1 MENQNGKKGHVREE
15 KQNLDKFVCTCEEDL
30 NGFNGFYCEAKSKV
44 SLGSICSARSLNVL
58 HC

>member
-1 MENQNGKKGHVREE
+1 MKKGHVREE